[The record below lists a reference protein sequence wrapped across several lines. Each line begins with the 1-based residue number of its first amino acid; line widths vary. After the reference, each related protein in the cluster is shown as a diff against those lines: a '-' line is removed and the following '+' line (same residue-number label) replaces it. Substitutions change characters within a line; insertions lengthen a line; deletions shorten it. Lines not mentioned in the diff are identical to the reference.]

1 MNRFNSLVTRAAVV
15 IVLFAGPGPQGCYN
29 PADYG
34 AVPNAGAAR
43 HADGQ
48 RHRALLPV
56 EGKRPQNFGSAR
68 SRRTTDEPKG
78 PMQNELDHGVAHV
91 RAPVAG

>member
-29 PADYG
+29 LADYG
-34 AVPNAGAAR
+34 AVPN
-43 HADGQ
+43 DGQ
-48 RHRALLPV
+48 RRRAQLPV
-56 EGKRPQNFGSAR
+56 QG
-68 SRRTTDEPKG
+68 KG
-78 PMQNELDHGVAHV
+78 PRISTALASATSQGAMQNEFHHRAALT